1 MSDAG
6 DSLYPFFSLLNQ
18 DRLASLSSDTLSTI
32 GKLDESTEQLSQ
44 FLDEKCKEMYAKGES
59 VTAEEKE
66 EVETLLKILDVLSN
80 NKVSLAV
87 QCYDYID
94 NQIKSVDTEMS
105 LIEKALRREGIEA
118 SSLEHS
124 EANGDKRAKRKRTDS
139 QGEASSSQANAT
151 NGQAAAEPVYCTCK
165 RVAFGEMIACDNE
178 DCPIE
183 WFHYPCVNLT
193 RKPRNSWICPV
204 CSTRRKK

>member
-1 MSDAG
+1 MSETG
-6 DSLYPFFSLLNQ
+6 DSLYPFFSLINQ
-18 DRLASLSSDTLSTI
+18 SRLASLSSDTLKTI
-32 GKLDESTEQLSQ
+32 GKLDESTERLSQ
-44 FLDEKCKEMYAKGES
+44 ILDSKCKELYDKGDDA
-59 VTAEEKE
+59 TAEEKE
-66 EVETLLKILDVLSN
+66 EVETLLKVLDMLSN
-80 NKVSLAV
+80 NKASLAV

-94 NQIKSVDTEMS
+94 TQIKSVDTEMS

-118 SSLEHS
+118 ASLEHS
-124 EANGDKRAKRKRTDS
+124 EANGDRRAKRKCTDS
-139 QGEASSSQANAT
+139 QGEAFTTQANT
-151 NGQAAAEPVYCTCK
+151 TTGQATAEPVYCSCK
-165 RVAFGEMIACDNE
+165 RIAFGEMIACDNE